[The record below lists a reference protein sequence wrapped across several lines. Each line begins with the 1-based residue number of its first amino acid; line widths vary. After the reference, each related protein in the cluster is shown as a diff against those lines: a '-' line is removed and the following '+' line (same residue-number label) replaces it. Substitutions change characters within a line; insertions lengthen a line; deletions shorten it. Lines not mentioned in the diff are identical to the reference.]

1 MLDLIVKGN
10 RYAEQAWLHL
20 EAGDAPAAEAWARHG
35 MDSAQAR
42 KNDLGWAVCLLL
54 FGLVACSSGNS
65 QGLYALERAGR
76 RFEWQYR
83 HLETG
88 IALVCLALFT
98 AHPQRRFILLERADA
113 ALETGMQ
120 RLAQA
125 YDVSAWTK
133 VKGLRERIADDVEQL
148 LPAHILIGFQ
158 G

>member
-1 MLDLIVKGN
+1 
-10 RYAEQAWLHL
+10 
-20 EAGDAPAAEAWARHG
+20 
-35 MDSAQAR
+35 
-42 KNDLGWAVCLLL
+42 VCLLL

-65 QGLYALERAGR
+65 QGLYALERASR

-98 AHPQRRFILLERADA
+98 THPQRRFILLERADA

-120 RLAQA
+120 RLIC
-125 YDVSAWTK
+125 DPTSWFK
-133 VKGLRERIADDVEQL
+133 VRDLRERIQDDVEQL